1 MVREDLL
8 DLVMSGAWRSSSERR
23 VVKYESRR
31 SVRVTGGFV
40 MRGVKFRLHMN
51 LRDLILLR
59 RRYVNVVAGEEGL
72 GMIFMLESIGTWSEV
87 TMTEELMI
95 GLRVELTCVMR
106 KSRV

>member
-40 MRGVKFRLHMN
+40 MRGVEPQTLPEN
-51 LRDLILLR
+51 LGKHLRPLQKTTLIF
-59 RRYVNVVAGEEGL
+59 EQ
-72 GMIFMLESIGTWSEV
+72 
-87 TMTEELMI
+87 
-95 GLRVELTCVMR
+95 
-106 KSRV
+106 